1 MNSCRFTT
9 QTSKGG
15 VMEKY
20 SGFVDIDDEL
30 KWYAVVM
37 SQGNI
42 EAVSQFA
49 SYRNEMRAKDKMVG
63 VKKDGI
69 NRERNV

>member
-1 MNSCRFTT
+1 
-9 QTSKGG
+9 
-15 VMEKY
+15 MEKY

-37 SQGNI
+37 SQGNM

-49 SYRNEMRAKDKMVG
+49 SYRNEMRAKIKKADAEKVGTDK
-63 VKKDGI
+63 
-69 NRERNV
+69 ERNV

>member
-1 MNSCRFTT
+1 
-9 QTSKGG
+9 
-15 VMEKY
+15 MEKY

-49 SYRNEMRAKDKMVG
+49 SYRNEMRAKDKMAG

>member
-1 MNSCRFTT
+1 
-9 QTSKGG
+9 
-15 VMEKY
+15 MEKY

-37 SQGNI
+37 SQGNM

-49 SYRNEMRAKDKMVG
+49 SYRNEMRAKKQKG
-63 VKKDGI
+63 
-69 NRERNV
+69 